1 MDGMRRGNQPIYQLH
16 GAFAIGTIP
25 KFSVDS
31 TRVYWQNVFC
41 CFNVRRY
48 LSWIEGLTTNQYVGG
63 SNPSR
68 RTIYKHERAPSGARF
83 SCFAAFGKRGFSKD
97 QPASG

>member
-1 MDGMRRGNQPIYQLH
+1 MKAALLKPLPTWHMDGMRRGNQPIYQLH

-68 RTIYKHERAPSGARF
+68 RTI
-83 SCFAAFGKRGFSKD
+83 
-97 QPASG
+97 